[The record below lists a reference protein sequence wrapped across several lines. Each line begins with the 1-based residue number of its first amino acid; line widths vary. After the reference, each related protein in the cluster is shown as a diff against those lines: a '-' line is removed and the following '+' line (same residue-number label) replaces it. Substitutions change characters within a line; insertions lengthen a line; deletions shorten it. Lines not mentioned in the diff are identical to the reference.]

1 MNEFIQIDNRRYFV
15 FFAIVSFDDVAYF
28 KDIGIRARLSKKK
41 KISNTRGKGGRVS
54 KRINFPWKIE
64 SPVTT

>member
-1 MNEFIQIDNRRYFV
+1 MNAFIQIDNRRYFV

-41 KISNTRGKGGRVS
+41 KKKYQIHGERGEEFLKG
-54 KRINFPWKIE
+54 
-64 SPVTT
+64 

>member
-41 KISNTRGKGGRVS
+41 KKNIKYTGKGGKS
-54 KRINFPWKIE
+54 F
-64 SPVTT
+64 

>member
-41 KISNTRGKGGRVS
+41 KKKYQIHGERGEEFLKG
-54 KRINFPWKIE
+54 
-64 SPVTT
+64 

>member
-41 KISNTRGKGGRVS
+41 KKKNINDEIHGEKGEEFLKG
-54 KRINFPWKIE
+54 
-64 SPVTT
+64 